1 MVAAATVEM
10 LLIRG
15 SRQKQ
20 FLSFAAV
27 GEYFTTQ
34 SHPCLN
40 PHNMLSNIWN
50 DLIHAGRSLAKA
62 RAFTFVCVVSLG
74 IGMAPVIAIPYFS
87 RVLTI
92 QPPGVKTEGLVE
104 ILTTRVG
111 PRAATD
117 IWSYPDYADLRDA
130 NTGIALV
137 GWTYGQSEVT
147 KDSVRAMFVST
158 NYFQTIG
165 LTLTRG
171 PGFSATAAPA
181 VILGYRYWQN
191 HFASD
196 PDIIGK
202 TLMLDAVPH
211 VVAGIAPERFDGHV
225 SGNGEV
231 AVFLPLERHPRFRT
245 AGADRSQEWVLIH
258 GRLMPGVSVAQ
269 ASAAVSA
276 VTSSL
281 AKQYPGTNENKSGIA
296 ALYDA
301 FGNLVKSRLAVI
313 QALGLTLT
321 GMVLLVVCLN
331 ISGMVQVRSAMRER
345 ELSIRQA
352 IGATRRQ
359 LIQYMLSEAIIV
371 AGLGGILASLVLFNL
386 LSLRSLLTDTPL
398 PPQMQEAL
406 RMNLPTIGFAVGLC
420 FLTSLVFGLL
430 PAVRFS
436 RPVILS
442 ALKDD
447 VGVGGRRVGRVQ
459 RVTAAVQVAIAVP
472 LIVMSGISLD
482 RVRSTA
488 TADLGFAADLLYAVP
503 LKVDADKVPN
513 ADSRIRGVRDD
524 LAKASG
530 IAGATL
536 ADSLPLAFRAE
547 TVRTALQPDANAAPK
562 FIRVHVTRVD
572 DDYLNTM
579 GIPLLRGRGFAAD
592 DRAGAELVTIISKTL
607 DEQLFPNADAGH
619 EIGKRLIFGNDGKT
633 PQTLTIVGVSGDF
646 PTSQM
651 STPREQLLLP
661 LAQQP
666 SQELFLIARRR
677 PGEPPQKMNA
687 TLENAARDFD
697 PDNRGFGTAEDGTPA
712 YPKLVTGVW
721 LRKHSMDDFLTQ
733 SAVAAGAGSIILTLS
748 ALGIYGV
755 IGLMVATRTR
765 ELAVRSALGASR
777 RRVLGMVLVDVV
789 KLVLPGVVVGVIL
802 TAAFIRLNGEN
813 MGIPL
818 SNVEYLSYVVGA
830 AVAVLVAVVASL
842 APARRA
848 ASVQPMVA
856 MRSQ

>member
-1 MVAAATVEM
+1 
-10 LLIRG
+10 
-15 SRQKQ
+15 
-20 FLSFAAV
+20 
-27 GEYFTTQ
+27 
-34 SHPCLN
+34 
-40 PHNMLSNIWN
+40 
-50 DLIHAGRSLAKA
+50 
-62 RAFTFVCVVSLG
+62 
-74 IGMAPVIAIPYFS
+74 
-87 RVLTI
+87 
-92 QPPGVKTEGLVE
+92 
-104 ILTTRVG
+104 
-111 PRAATD
+111 
-117 IWSYPDYADLRDA
+117 
-130 NTGIALV
+130 
-137 GWTYGQSEVT
+137 
-147 KDSVRAMFVST
+147 MFVST

-165 LTLTRG
+165 VTLFRG
-171 PGFSATAAPA
+171 PGFSTTAEPA

-202 TLMLDAVPH
+202 TLTLDDVPH
-211 VVAGIAPERFDGHV
+211 VVAGIAPEGFDGHV
-225 SGNGEV
+225 SLNGEV

-245 AGADRSQEWVLIH
+245 AGTDRSKEWVLIH

-281 AKQYPGTNENKSGIA
+281 AKQYPSTNENKSGIA
-296 ALYDA
+296 APYNA
-301 FGNLVKSRLAVI
+301 FGNLVKSQLAGI

-359 LIQYMLSEAIIV
+359 LIQYLLSEAIIM
-371 AGLGGILASLVLFNL
+371 AGIGAILASLVLFSL
-386 LSLRSLLTDTPL
+386 PSLRSLLADNPL
-398 PPQMQEAL
+398 PPQVQEVL
-406 RMNLPTIGFAVGLC
+406 KLNLPTVGFCVGLC

-459 RVTAAVQVAIAVP
+459 RVTAALQVAIAVP

-503 LKVDADKVPN
+503 LKVDDAKIAN
-513 ADSRIRGVRDD
+513 ADSRIRSVRDD
-524 LAKASG
+524 LARANGVAAS
-530 IAGATL
+530 TL
-536 ADSLPLAFRAE
+536 ADGLPLDYRDHGA
-547 TVRTALQPDANAAPK
+547 RTALQPEVNEAPK
-562 FIRVHVTRVD
+562 FVQVHVTRVD
-572 DDYLNTM
+572 NDYLNTM

-592 DRAGAELVTIISKTL
+592 DRAGTELVTIISKTL
-607 DEQLFPNADAGH
+607 AEKLFPNAEAGQ
-619 EIGKRLIFGNDGKT
+619 EIGKRFIFGNDEKT
-633 PQTLTIVGVSGDF
+633 TQTLTVVGVSGDF
-646 PTSQM
+646 PTAQM
-651 STPREQLLLP
+651 SSPREQLLLSV
-661 LAQQP
+661 AQQP
-666 SQELFLIARRR
+666 SQELFLIARST
-677 PGEPPQKMNA
+677 PGEPPQKMTA
-687 TLENAARDFD
+687 TLENAERDFN
-697 PDNRGFGTAEDGTPA
+697 PENRGFGLGDGAA
-712 YPKLVTGVW
+712 YPAVVTGVW
-721 LRKHSMDDFLTQ
+721 LRKNSMDDFLTG
-733 SAVAAGAGSIILTLS
+733 SAVTGIAGGVILTLS

-755 IGLMVATRTR
+755 VGLMVATRKR
-765 ELAVRSALGASR
+765 ELAVRLALGASR
-777 RRVLGMVLVDVV
+777 RHVLVMVLFDVV

-802 TAAFIRLNGEN
+802 TAAFIRLNGEK

-818 SNVEYLSYVVGA
+818 SNVENLAYVAGA
-830 AVAVLVAVVASL
+830 AVAVLIALIASL

-856 MRSQ
+856 MRSE